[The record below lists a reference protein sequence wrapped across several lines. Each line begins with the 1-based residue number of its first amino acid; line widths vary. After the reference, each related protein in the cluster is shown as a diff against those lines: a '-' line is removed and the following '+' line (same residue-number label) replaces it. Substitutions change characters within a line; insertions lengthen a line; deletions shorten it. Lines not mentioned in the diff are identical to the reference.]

1 MLVEMGAE
9 ARTLHRGRWLV
20 PEIMLVE
27 MGPETVTGME
37 EKETEATVVEMAEA
51 VRPERAPCCGMI
63 WGMRRR

>member
-1 MLVEMGAE
+1 MLGE
-9 ARTLHRGRWLV
+9 L
-20 PEIMLVE
+20 
-27 MGPETVTGME
+27 GPETVTGME